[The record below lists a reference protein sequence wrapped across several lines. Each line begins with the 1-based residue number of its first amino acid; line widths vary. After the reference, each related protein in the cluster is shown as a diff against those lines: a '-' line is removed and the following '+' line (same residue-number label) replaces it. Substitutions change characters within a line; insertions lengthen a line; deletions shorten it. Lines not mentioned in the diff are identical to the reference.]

1 MVSTCG
7 YSTRDSSFEGVKWLR
22 ALGFQSD
29 VSIEK
34 FLGGVFCVP
43 WLCFLPE
50 ISCTIVSQRNLVVS
64 ACALAVCMSPFRVW
78 LLRLLSWMDD
88 ATPLPSLYQAAECV
102 RVCLLEQE
110 TQRGG
115 CR

>member
-1 MVSTCG
+1 MSQWRHFWGGFLC
-7 YSTRDSSFEGVKWLR
+7 
-22 ALGFQSD
+22 ALG
-29 VSIEK
+29 
-34 FLGGVFCVP
+34 VF
-43 WLCFLPE
+43 FLPE

-102 RVCLLEQE
+102 RVCLLERE
-110 TQRGG
+110 RQRGG